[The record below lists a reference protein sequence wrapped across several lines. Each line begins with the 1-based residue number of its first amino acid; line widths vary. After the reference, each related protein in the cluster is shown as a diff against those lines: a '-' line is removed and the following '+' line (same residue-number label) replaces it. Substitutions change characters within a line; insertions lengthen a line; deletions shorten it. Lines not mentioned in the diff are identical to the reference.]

1 MLLLNAPQHI
11 RAFVAKLYREDK
23 IKGPLHK
30 VYEHGTYDETAHE
43 VFIDGVG
50 FKTPEFDTLCTVC
63 NHAHDGD
70 DHDGSEDEQLPSDY
84 EVCGTCGYDHEYDGA
99 YPETAAAIK
108 KAHEE
113 AGDEP

>member
-30 VYEHGTYDETAHE
+30 VYEHGIYDEDSGE
-43 VFIDGVG
+43 IIIDGVK
-50 FKTPEFDTLCTVC
+50 FTNPEWLIPT
-63 NHAHDGD
+63 
-70 DHDGSEDEQLPSDY
+70 EDCVNELPSDY
-84 EVCGTCGYDHEYDGA
+84 EVCGTCGYDHVYDGA